1 MKAEIELDC
10 RNPELVIKSL
20 KPDTEALNKFDVRL
34 TATKG
39 KLKLRVEANDV
50 SGILAGMNSYM
61 RLIRVAIEATEI

>member
-10 RNPELVIKSL
+10 TNPELVIKSL

-39 KLKLRVEANDV
+39 KLKLRVKAKDI